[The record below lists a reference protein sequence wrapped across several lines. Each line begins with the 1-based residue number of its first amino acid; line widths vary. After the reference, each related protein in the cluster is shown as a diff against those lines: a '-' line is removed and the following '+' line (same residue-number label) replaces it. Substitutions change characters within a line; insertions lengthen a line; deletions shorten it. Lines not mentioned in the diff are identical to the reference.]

1 MSTSNK
7 DFYEDLTLSN
17 MHLISSSESIQI
29 LAISHLIF
37 ILQNTLNKHNEA
49 QT

>member
-17 MHLISSSESIQI
+17 TRLISSSESIKI
-29 LAISHLIF
+29 LAISYLMI
-37 ILQNTLNKHNEA
+37 ILQNTFNKHNEA